1 MSCGADLD
9 GFGPGHGC
17 DREQRGRRDDEV
29 QTRMG
34 HSNIAITMDTYT
46 KLFPDSDDPAKL
58 AEAEKL
64 LLAERDIDATC
75 GEIHKQWWTRAFSFR
90 SPRTGS

>member
-1 MSCGADLD
+1 
-9 GFGPGHGC
+9 
-17 DREQRGRRDDEV
+17 
-29 QTRMG
+29 
-34 HSNIAITMDTYT
+34 MDTYT

-75 GEIHKQWWTRAFSFR
+75 GEIHKQYQRKTSDFESGNQEFESLRARHLVTANLSDN
-90 SPRTGS
+90 